1 MELNFYPH
9 KSYFPAYLLTKS
21 HHIIKTQRWYL
32 SVSIINYFI
41 TDSGWKWPEESL
53 GQKSHLPSVL
63 DYTVKLLAFLSLL
76 LHNNAIN
83 KNTFS
88 YILPLS
94 HLNLWFAKLD
104 DSRNQKVLP
113 EQSVQRN
120 TTRIYFRYLEIRIYP
135 IRILILDSTSLWNL
149 GLFLG
154 KCTGL
159 FGNWLFLWQIKLLKA
174 WEQDISAQWHR
185 N

>member
-1 MELNFYPH
+1 M
-9 KSYFPAYLLTKS
+9 LTKS
-21 HHIIKTQRWYL
+21 HDIIKTQRWYL
-32 SVSIINYFI
+32 SVNIIIYFI

-53 GQKSHLPSVL
+53 DQKSQLPSVL

-76 LHNNAIN
+76 LHNNTIN
-83 KNTFS
+83 KNAFS

-104 DSRNQKVLP
+104 DSGNQKVLP

-135 IRILILDSTSLWNL
+135 IWILILDSTSLWNL
-149 GLFLG
+149 GLFWVNAQDYLV
-154 KCTGL
+154 TGC
-159 FGNWLFLWQIKLLKA
+159 FRG
-174 WEQDISAQWHR
+174 R
-185 N
+185 